1 MGVVLFPTHSPYL
14 LQRSPT
20 EMTIAEAPVCK
31 DYISICTMRCK
42 AFNRCFVIQTGSL
55 NCQIFDWQLL
65 LRGKATSS
73 HKRM

>member
-1 MGVVLFPTHSPYL
+1 
-14 LQRSPT
+14 
-20 EMTIAEAPVCK
+20 MTIAEAPVCK